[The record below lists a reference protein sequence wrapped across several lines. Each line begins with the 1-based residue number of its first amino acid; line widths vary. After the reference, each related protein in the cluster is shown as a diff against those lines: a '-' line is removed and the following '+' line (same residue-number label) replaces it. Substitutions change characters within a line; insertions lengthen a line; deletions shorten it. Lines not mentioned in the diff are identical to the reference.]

1 MFNMLQ
7 IATTNHASMMRAD
20 ADMHSHSEGVVV
32 RSLVIGL
39 TAFLTVVDLFA
50 TQAIL
55 PSLARHYDVTPAAMG
70 FAG

>member
-1 MFNMLQ
+1 MTDISAQMKSESIEL
-7 IATTNHASMMRAD
+7 HG
-20 ADMHSHSEGVVV
+20 HSPGAVL

-55 PSLARHYDVTPAAMG
+55 PSLR
-70 FAG
+70 